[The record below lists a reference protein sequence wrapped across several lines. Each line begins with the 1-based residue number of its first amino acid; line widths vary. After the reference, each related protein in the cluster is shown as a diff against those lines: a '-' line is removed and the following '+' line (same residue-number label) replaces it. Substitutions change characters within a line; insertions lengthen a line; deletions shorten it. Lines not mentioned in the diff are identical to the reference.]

1 MIDKLEFSD
10 INRYFVSVGTILI
23 ALGFLLPYFYLKE
36 NFGIIISEEDYNS
49 YTEISRKIIDNKQN
63 SVLFFQN
70 IILYVSSIFLIIG
83 FIFSIIGIIRWNKR
97 QSKIDQKFDKELEKL
112 EIEIKQ
118 LTPEEKEEK
127 IQEEIK
133 YTTETE
139 ENQPTSSSATTD
151 YRNIRKLYEN
161 AEQTII
167 EKIKSNN
174 FIRNLYEIMTE
185 IKINNK
191 YVDVLL
197 KGKEKDIIVEIKF
210 LNRSLNSIIIRD
222 FTQKLDY
229 TLETYKKSLN
239 RNVIGKLLVV
249 YNDNEISDEL
259 INRTLERIKNN
270 NFNNNN
276 LNSVDIE
283 FIKNSELKDLVIKNI
298 I

>member
-36 NFGIIISEEDYNS
+36 NFGIIISEADYNS

-63 SVLFFQN
+63 NVLFFQN
-70 IILYVSSIFLIIG
+70 IILYISGLFLITG
-83 FIFSIIGIIRWNKR
+83 FIFSTIGIIRWNKR
-97 QSKIDQKFDKELEKL
+97 QSKIDKKFDKELEKL

-139 ENQPTSSSATTD
+139 ENQPNTSNTTSD
-151 YRNIRKLYEN
+151 YRNIRTLYEN

-167 EKIKSNN
+167 EKIKSNDL
-174 FIRNLYEIMTE
+174 IRNLFEILTE

-191 YVDVLL
+191 YIDVLL

-210 LNRSLNSIIIRD
+210 LNRSLNSIFIRD

-249 YNDNEISDEL
+249 YNDNEINNEQL
-259 INRTLERIKNN
+259 NRTLERIKNN
-270 NFNNNN
+270 NFHSNY
-276 LNSVDIE
+276 LNTVDIQ
-283 FIKNSELKDLVIKNI
+283 FIKNSELKDLEIKNI